1 MLSNYFKTA
10 FRNIL
15 RYKLYSAIN
24 LLGLAI
30 AMACCILIFLYVQYE
45 LGYDRFFRG
54 YDRAYR
60 VGLVYHTGGKTT
72 KVASSPVPLLTVFK
86 DYYPE
91 VESTVRFL
99 KVGFNRKK
107 LITYKNRKTYED
119 EIYYADSSVFSFFD
133 YTLLKG
139 SATSALKDPYS
150 LVLTESLAK
159 KIFGAKNPIGETVLV
174 SNKVF
179 NVTGIVQDPPVRSH
193 VHFVALVSMATVYD
207 DLKSKE
213 FLNSWLSSSAYS
225 YVKLKSGAGSQAV
238 EDGFSRIYKKY
249 IEKEGRNF
257 NTSYDIFLQPVSDI
271 HLHSHLDDEFT
282 PPGDPYYIYVLSSVA
297 VFILIVACI
306 NYMNL
311 ATARFAG
318 RSREVGIR
326 KVLGAVRG
334 RLALQFT
341 GESLILA
348 FAAGLP
354 ALVMAELLLPV
365 FGVLADKPL
374 RIDYLSNGAL
384 VVLIF
389 FVIVFVGLFS
399 GSYPSLFLSK
409 FEPVEVLK
417 GKFRLGRS
425 ASFFRRVLVIVQ
437 FTVSIVLIIG
447 TFFIYNQLKYMRHKQ
462 LGFDREGLTALNI
475 HTSLPD
481 STVVN
486 KIPVLKARLEQGESI
501 ERVAM
506 TDVIPGSSE
515 VSKYLIKVGDEHA
528 MMEKIA
534 QIIFADT
541 GYLSV
546 MKIDLLKG
554 RPLRMDKVVSDLQKG
569 VLINESMARLLGGT
583 EAALGRHIQFGFD
596 KNGKLSKEFGTDA
609 RVVGI
614 VKDFHIQSLHKQI
627 EPLVIS
633 LFAKPLNKLFVR
645 FRAGEEEAGKKY
657 LEKVWAEVYPGF
669 PMEHYGI
676 DTKFEQQNNVERK
689 MAVIFLYASAISIFI
704 ACLGLFGLSSFI
716 TERRSREIAVR
727 KAIGAST
734 WNILMLIWKEFLV
747 LLLLSVLIAWPI
759 AFFVA
764 ENWLE
769 TFPYRVSVPWA
780 VFPVSGLIA
789 LLLAL
794 TTVSYNALRAAFS
807 DPVRYLKYE

>member
-15 RYKLYSAIN
+15 RYKMYSSIN

-45 LGYDRFFRG
+45 LGYDRFFRD
-54 YDRAYR
+54 YNRTYR
-60 VGLVYHTGGKTT
+60 VSSVYSTGGKTT
-72 KVASSPVPLLTVFK
+72 KVASSPIPLLTVFR

-107 LITYKNRKTYED
+107 LITYKDRKIYED
-119 EIYYADSSVFSFFD
+119 EIYYTDPSVFSFFD
-133 YTLLKG
+133 YALLKG
-139 SATSALKDPYS
+139 NAASALKDPYA
-150 LVLTESLAK
+150 LVLTETLARK
-159 KIFGAKNPIGETVLV
+159 VFGAENPIGEVVRIGT
-174 SNKVF
+174 KTF
-179 NVTGIVQDPPVRSH
+179 RVTGIVQNPPAQSH
-193 VHFVALVSMATVYD
+193 IRYAALVSMATVYD
-207 DLKSKE
+207 DPKSKE
-213 FLNSWLSSSAYS
+213 FLTSWLSSSVYS
-225 YVKLKSGAGSQAV
+225 YVKLKPDAEAGAV
-238 EDGFSRIYKKY
+238 ERGFSRIYKKY

-257 NTSYDIFLQPVSDI
+257 NTSYGIFLQPVPEI
-271 HLHSHLDDEFT
+271 HLHSHLEDEFT

-334 RLALQFT
+334 RLARQFA

-348 FAAGLP
+348 FGAGLL
-354 ALVMAELLLPV
+354 ALVLAEFLLPV
-365 FGVLADKPL
+365 FGMLAERPL
-374 RIDYLSNGAL
+374 SIDYTSNGAL
-384 VVLIF
+384 LLLIALVV
-389 FVIVFVGLFS
+389 VFAGLLS
-399 GSYPSLFLSK
+399 GSYPALFLSR
-409 FEPVEVLK
+409 FEPVDVLK

-425 ASFFRRVLVIVQ
+425 ASFFRRALVVVQ

-447 TFFIYNQLKYMRHKQ
+447 TFFIYNQLTYMRRKQ

-475 HTSLPD
+475 HTSLLD
-481 STVVN
+481 STVVE
-486 KIPVLKARLEQGESI
+486 KIPVLKAKLEQGGSI

-506 TDVIPGSSE
+506 TDVVPGSTE
-515 VSKYLIKVGDEHA
+515 VNKYLIKAGDEHA
-528 MMEKIA
+528 LTEKIV

-554 RPLRMDKVVSDLQKG
+554 RPLRTDERISDFRKG

-583 EAALGRHIQFGFD
+583 EAALGKRIQFGFD
-596 KNGKLSKEFGTDA
+596 KSGKLAEEFGTDA
-609 RVVGI
+609 RVVG
-614 VKDFHIQSLHKQI
+614 VVRDFHIQSLHREI

-633 LFAKPLNKLFVR
+633 LFNKPLNKLFVR
-645 FRAGEEEAGKKY
+645 FRAGEEEAGRKY
-657 LEKVWAEVYPGF
+657 LERVWAEVYPGF
-669 PMEHYGI
+669 PLEHYGI
-676 DTKFEQQNNVERK
+676 DTKFEQQYNAEKK
-689 MAVIFLYASAISIFI
+689 MAVIFLYASAVSIFI

-727 KAIGAST
+727 KVIGAST
-734 WNILMLIWKEFLV
+734 WNILLLIWKEFLL

-759 AFFVA
+759 AFFAA

-769 TFPYRVSVPWA
+769 TFPYRISVPWA
-780 VFPVSGLIA
+780 VFPLSGLIA

-794 TTVSYNALRAAFS
+794 ATVSYNALRAAFS